1 VIGKREPTRIEHKN
15 AKNNRKKKRKTENK
29 SKKKK
34 TESFCCNNFWILH
47 NLTQFE
53 HVSSFQNGPQQLWRL
68 FSMSEDPGDRDL
80 LVKIS
85 DDPHEYTKTAV

>member
-1 VIGKREPTRIEHKN
+1 LVNENRQESNTKTQRTIE
-15 AKNNRKKKRKTENK
+15 KKKRKTENK

-47 NLTQFE
+47 NLTQFD